1 MSNKII
7 TASPTIWNTLPYK
20 VSVYHDEAED
30 NHKERHILVQVS
42 RDKESGTISIR
53 AGELL
58 AGNLSR
64 RSINWCVNELL
75 TEENKQRINI
85 MIDNSDF
92 YRLDRTIEV
101 NSHPLPS
108 QPIITA
114 EKTPTWEDKQI
125 KDVKHM
131 NDYVFMFW
139 FKDGTIKIMDIEPY
153 IRKHIKLFEP
163 MIKDKN
169 IARNVQIEPM
179 GTGIYWNDIMDMEAE
194 YIYNNSQ
201 EVNW

>member
-1 MSNKII
+1 MTRKII
-7 TASPTIWNTLPYK
+7 IASPTIWNTAPYK
-20 VSVYHDEAED
+20 VSVYTDEAEG
-30 NHKERHILVQVS
+30 NHKERHVLVQVC
-42 RDKESGTISIR
+42 RDKESGTISIKD
-53 AGELL
+53 GELL

-64 RSINWCVNELL
+64 RSIKWCVNELL

-101 NSHPLPS
+101 NAHPLPS
-108 QPIITA
+108 QTVITGKRVA
-114 EKTPTWEDKQI
+114 TWEDKQI
-125 KDVKHM
+125 EDVKYL
-131 NDYVFMFW
+131 NDYNLMFC
-139 FKDGTIKIMDIEPY
+139 FKDGSIKIMDIEPY
-153 IRKHIKLFEP
+153 MRKHIKMFEP

-169 IARNVQIEPM
+169 IVKSVQVEPM
-179 GTGIYWNDIMDMEAE
+179 GTGIYWDDIMGMEAE